1 MKKLIIFL
9 VSIIFICGCT
19 SELSNYEETTT
30 ETITTKE
37 VYTKTVSTTEIP
49 TEATTEIVTTKPTTT
64 TKATT
69 VKPITTKRATTTTTS
84 KKVVN
89 QGRKIYRT
97 PTGKKYHYDNNC
109 NGGSG
114 TYYETTLEEA
124 INSHLEPCKKCVL
137 K

>member
-37 VYTKTVSTTEIP
+37 VYTTTVSTTEIP

-109 NGGSG
+109 NGG

-124 INSHLEPCKKCVL
+124 INSHFEPCKKCVL

>member
-49 TEATTEIVTTKPTTT
+49 TDATT
-64 TKATT
+64 
-69 VKPITTKRATTTTTS
+69 
-84 KKVVN
+84 
-89 QGRKIYRT
+89 
-97 PTGKKYHYDNNC
+97 
-109 NGGSG
+109 
-114 TYYETTLEEA
+114 
-124 INSHLEPCKKCVL
+124 
-137 K
+137 

>member
-37 VYTKTVSTTEIP
+37 TYTTTVSTTEIP
-49 TEATTEIVTTKPTTT
+49 TETTTEIVTTTTT
-64 TKATT
+64 NPTT
-69 VKPITTKRATTTTTS
+69 VKPITTKRVPTTTTS

-109 NGGSG
+109 NGG

>member
-19 SELSNYEETTT
+19 SEISNYEAKTTKA
-30 ETITTKE
+30 ITTKE
-37 VYTKTVSTTEIP
+37 NYTTTVSTTEIP
-49 TEATTEIVTTKPTTT
+49 TEATTEIVITKPKTTTEVTTVKTTT
-64 TKATT
+64 TK
-69 VKPITTKRATTTTTS
+69 KTTKKVATTS

-109 NGGSG
+109 NGG